1 MPFPIPQ
8 NAVGTETPVVLA
20 GVSRCR
26 ASPSSKLGCRV
37 SGDMQAARRGGRLRY
52 LLSRK
57 PKILYESSHLL
68 GAYRQHWRWK
78 GEASKTSGFS
88 MEQKNPRSHA
98 ALVLIV
104 DDDEAVVEITAEILE
119 TLGYDIL
126 TARNRSEAVELLR
139 KNSRISVLFT
149 DVQMPGIGGE
159 ELAEIA
165 LTLRPGIRVV
175 FTSGF
180 QTPPRNAAFVPK
192 PYRAVDLIRV
202 LPPQALTS

>member
-1 MPFPIPQ
+1 M
-8 NAVGTETPVVLA
+8 A
-20 GVSRCR
+20 
-26 ASPSSKLGCRV
+26 
-37 SGDMQAARRGGRLRY
+37 
-52 LLSRK
+52 
-57 PKILYESSHLL
+57 
-68 GAYRQHWRWK
+68 
-78 GEASKTSGFS
+78 
-88 MEQKNPRSHA
+88 QKNPPSQA

-126 TARNRSEAVELLR
+126 TARNGSEAVELLR

-180 QTPPRNAAFVPK
+180 QTPPGDVVFVPK

-202 LPPQALTS
+202 LPPQPLPSLRS